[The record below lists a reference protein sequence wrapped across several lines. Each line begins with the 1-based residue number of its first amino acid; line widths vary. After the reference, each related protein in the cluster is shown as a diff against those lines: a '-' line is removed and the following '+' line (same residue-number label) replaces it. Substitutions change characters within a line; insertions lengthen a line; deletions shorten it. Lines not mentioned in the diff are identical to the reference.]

1 MNILLVDDEIDCINS
16 LDMALQPLNF
26 QITKTTDPKTA
37 LYLIERKNFDLV
49 ISDYKMPGMNGVEL
63 LKRIKEINNKI
74 CVIIMTAY
82 SNFEQNMDEV
92 SLLTYAILRK
102 PINIIELI
110 KIIREIESKIQ
121 NDKT

>member
-1 MNILLVDDEIDCINS
+1 MVDDEIDCINS

-26 QITKTTDPKTA
+26 QIIKTTDPKTA
-37 LYLIERKNFDLV
+37 LYLVERKNFDLV
-49 ISDYKMPGMNGVEL
+49 ISDYKMPGMNGIEL
-63 LKRIKEINNKI
+63 LKRIKEINNRI

-82 SNFEQNMDEV
+82 SNFEQNIDEV
-92 SLLTYAILRK
+92 NHLIYALLIK